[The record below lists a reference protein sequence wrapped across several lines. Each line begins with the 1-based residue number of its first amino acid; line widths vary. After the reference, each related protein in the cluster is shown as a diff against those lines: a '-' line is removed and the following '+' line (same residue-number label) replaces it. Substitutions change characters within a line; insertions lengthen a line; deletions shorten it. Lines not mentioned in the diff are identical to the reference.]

1 MNTLIKRQTATV
13 TARQDI
19 NIHKL
24 KREPASKSSKNT
36 NKRPFL

>member
-13 TARQDI
+13 TARPDI

-24 KREPASKSSKNT
+24 K
-36 NKRPFL
+36 KRTCL